1 MAKSVI
7 KNTDQHP
14 EKNTKPQL
22 ARRQFL
28 VGAGAGVAAAG
39 AALVMSGQVEKAET
53 AVSTDDPSTS
63 KGYKLTEHVK
73 TYYRTLLV

>member
-1 MAKSVI
+1 M
-7 KNTDQHP
+7 
-14 EKNTKPQL
+14 TKKMISQDKPKL

-39 AALVMSGQVEKAET
+39 AALVVSKQPEVVEQAADTGTEKK
-53 AVSTDDPSTS
+53 S
-63 KGYKLTEHVK
+63 KGYQLSEHVK

>member
-1 MAKSVI
+1 MTKS
-7 KNTDQHP
+7 
-14 EKNTKPQL
+14 TKQQAQPKL

-39 AALVMSGQVEKAET
+39 AALVVSKQPQAIEET
-53 AVSTDDPSTS
+53 AQADGKKG
-63 KGYKLTEHVK
+63 KGYQLTEHVK

>member
-1 MAKSVI
+1 MTNNANKDAK
-7 KNTDQHP
+7 KTA
-14 EKNTKPQL
+14 ETQL

-39 AALVMSGQVEKAET
+39 AAMVMSSQIEKVDSAAVAE
-53 AVSTDDPSTS
+53 DPSTS